1 MLNTVYRL
9 VAPRRFE
16 EQFNDIDLFGDEV
29 IVRPTHL
36 SICRADERYYGG
48 QRSAEVL
55 KQKLPMALIHE
66 AIGDVLYDPR
76 GEFHIGQTVTMVPN
90 TPVEEDPIVAENY
103 LRSSKFRASGYDGFM
118 QEYVAMRRDRIVT
131 LPEGINKNVAAFT
144 ELVSVSYHTINR
156 FLKKSHERRNRIGVW
171 GDGNVAFITAL
182 LLKKRLP
189 DTELYIFGVDEQK
202 MSDFVFADATFN
214 VSEIPADMWVDHAFE
229 CVGGDASG
237 TVINQVID
245 YINPEGTISIMG
257 VSENPVA
264 INTRMVLE
272 KGLQIYGSSRS
283 GVQDFRDTINLYENN
298 ADVAEYLERI
308 IGAVVPVKTIGDMN
322 LAFDMDIQR
331 GNGKTVMLWEI

>member
-9 VAPRRFE
+9 VEPRKFE
-16 EQFNDIDLFGDEV
+16 EQFNDIDLFDDKV

-36 SICRADERYYGG
+36 SICRADERYYQGK
-48 QRSAEVL
+48 RSAEVL

-66 AIGDVLYDPR
+66 GIGDVLYDSK
-76 GEFHIGQTVTMVPN
+76 GEFCNGQTVAMVPN
-90 TPVEEDPIVAENY
+90 TPMEEDPIIAENY

-118 QEYVAMRRDRIVT
+118 QEYVAMRRDRLVI

-156 FLKKSHERRNRIGVW
+156 FLRKSHERRNRIGVW
-171 GDGNVAFITAL
+171 GDGNVAFITSL

-189 DTELYIFGVDEQK
+189 ETELYIFGIDEQK

-214 VSEIPADMWVDHAFE
+214 VSEIPSDMWLDHAFE

-237 TVINQVID
+237 TAINQIID

-257 VSENPVA
+257 VSENQVP

-283 GVQDFRDTINLYENN
+283 GVQDFRDTIELFENDS
-298 ADVAEYLERI
+298 DVEEYLERI
-308 IGAVVPVKTIGDMN
+308 IGGVIPVRTIDDMN
-322 LAFDMDIQR
+322 MAFDIDIQR
-331 GNGKTVMLWEI
+331 ASGKTVMLWDK

>member
-16 EQFNDIDLFGDEV
+16 EEFNDIDLFGDEV
-29 IVRPTHL
+29 IVRPTYM

-66 AIGDVLYDPR
+66 SIGDVLYDST
-76 GEFHIGQTVTMVPN
+76 GEFHSGQTVVMVPN
-90 TPVEEDPIVAENY
+90 TPFEEDPIVAENY

-118 QEYVAMRRDRIVT
+118 QEYIAMRKDRLVL
-131 LPEGINKNVAAFT
+131 LPEEINKNVAAFT

-156 FLKKSHERRNRIGVW
+156 LLKKSHERRDRIGVW

-189 DTELYIFGVDEQK
+189 DTELFIFGIDEQK
-202 MSDFVFADATFN
+202 MSDFVFADGIFN
-214 VSEIPADMWVDHAFE
+214 VSEIPSDMWLDHAFE
-229 CVGGDASG
+229 CVGGAASG
-237 TVINQVID
+237 TAINQIID
-245 YINPEGTISIMG
+245 YIKPEGTISIMG
-257 VSENPVA
+257 VSENPVP

-283 GVQDFRDTINLYENN
+283 GVQDFRDTIDLFENN
-298 ADVAEYLERI
+298 ADVVEYLERI
-308 IGAVVPVKTIGDMN
+308 IGAVVPVRTISDMN

-331 GNGKTVMLWEI
+331 GNGKTVMIWGI